1 MSLTEHDVRQFSLM
15 FAIRKCS
22 KKEACK
28 PASRRYSPALPC
40 PGGAMARPILSSV
53 SLQRHLRRRSAAP
66 RQVSEP
72 SAAALSRF
80 FVPFHAYHWPVR
92 HFYNAQNPQNRRP
105 QGPDRPY
112 FSTEGK
118 NMILVYFGWPS
129 RLAKWRK
136 KALGSVSR
144 GAFLACF
151 RYPF

>member
-28 PASRRYSPALPC
+28 LAVAGVSRHSPALPC
-40 PGGAMARPILSSV
+40 PGAMARPILSSV

-92 HFYNAQNPQNRRP
+92 HFYNAQNPPNNRP
-105 QGPDRPY
+105 QGPARPY
-112 FSTEGK
+112 FSLPGK
-118 NMILVYFGWPS
+118 LNFHTVKTGLQG
-129 RLAKWRK
+129 
-136 KALGSVSR
+136 
-144 GAFLACF
+144 
-151 RYPF
+151 